1 MWTFV
6 HDFNFWKWA
15 MLSRKG
21 KAWERGYFGHLHG
34 LITFLKAHVLYIYIY
49 IYIYIK
55 RLVAV
60 GCIALTT
67 LKLPW
72 GIGSN
77 ILKESPLFFF
87 CPSSSPPTPA
97 LILVQTGAFSSVS
110 LFLRKILCLWVKRT
124 RGPQFSFLPLVSQP
138 PVILS
143 ELHWSDAAKEEIKK
157 EVLCWCRIHKAWG
170 KEVNLCIQDSLLIN
184 RWPWILHPQK
194 IGSHYGRCRTITAL
208 DASL

>member
-1 MWTFV
+1 MGHVKPKGKGLRKRLLWTF
-6 HDFNFWKWA
+6 
-15 MLSRKG
+15 
-21 KAWERGYFGHLHG
+21 AWSDNIPQGTCYL
-34 LITFLKAHVLYIYIY
+34 
-49 IYIYIK
+49 YIYIK

-87 CPSSSPPTPA
+87 CPSSPPTPA
-97 LILVQTGAFSSVS
+97 LILEQTDAFSSVS

-124 RGPQFSFLPLVSQP
+124 WGPRFSFLPLVSQP

-143 ELHWSDAAKEEIKK
+143 GLHWSDAAKEEIKK
-157 EVLCWCRIHKAWG
+157 EVLCWYR
-170 KEVNLCIQDSLLIN
+170 VTS
-184 RWPWILHPQK
+184 
-194 IGSHYGRCRTITAL
+194 
-208 DASL
+208 